1 MRLRESGILDHLAKS
16 NSKRT
21 DKCKIKYI
29 EAQSQ
34 AGNNGIKLYAMA
46 SAFIVLGIGVGL
58 SLLVFALEIIVYYS
72 SRRTRTT
79 PIQQNKSTAPVAT
92 TLVEK
97 IDDIFH
103 SRSKII
109 IESKNSIDCA
119 QKWRHNQD
127 KGWTNSE
134 PRYKRK
140 KGKFKRQS
148 SANELLFICNLKSII
163 LFYFVVKTR
172 KALNRKKW

>member
-1 MRLRESGILDHLAKS
+1 MRLRESGILDHFAKS

-119 QKWRHNQD
+119 QK
-127 KGWTNSE
+127 
-134 PRYKRK
+134 
-140 KGKFKRQS
+140 
-148 SANELLFICNLKSII
+148 
-163 LFYFVVKTR
+163 
-172 KALNRKKW
+172 